1 MPLEVFTTPW
11 TATWVERINASPAF
25 RSAAASWEGG
35 LVLEMKGAGER
46 RAVFADLWHGECR
59 GARVA
64 SAEDQAQAR
73 FVISADASTWKRL
86 LEDRLDILFAVMTGK
101 LRLER
106 GSAAELLPLAE
117 AAKELVAAA
126 RFEAT
131 FPDGWA

>member
-1 MPLEVFTTPW
+1 MALEVFTTPW
-11 TATWVERINASPAF
+11 TETWAERLNSSSTF

-35 LVLEMKGAGER
+35 LVLEMRGEGER

-59 GARVA
+59 AARLAGA
-64 SAEDQAQAR
+64 DDHAQAR
-73 FVISADASTWKRL
+73 FVISAEASTWKRL

-106 GSAAELLPLAE
+106 GSPAELLPLAE

-131 FPDGWA
+131 FPAGWV